1 MDRLF
6 LSKDS
11 FLYDFPPAV
20 ALLGKNHDRAVAKLT
35 PYLEDGT
42 LSQRD
47 FDSTLNLVDTVMDER
62 LSVSKRT
69 FSKKKC
75 TLFTQIAAHE

>member
-35 PYLEDGT
+35 PYLEDGS

-69 FSKKKC
+69 FSKKC